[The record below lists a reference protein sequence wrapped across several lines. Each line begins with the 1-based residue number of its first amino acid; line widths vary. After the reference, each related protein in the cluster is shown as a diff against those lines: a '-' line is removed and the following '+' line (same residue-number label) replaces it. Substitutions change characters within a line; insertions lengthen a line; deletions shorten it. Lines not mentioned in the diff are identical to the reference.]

1 MTEERREKEGRIVS
15 CRWPAT
21 RRSMTQGEL
30 VYRIDASHLVGSVL
44 EIAIARQNGMHA

>member
-15 CRWPAT
+15 WPAT

-30 VYRIDASHLVGSVL
+30 VYCIAASHLIGSVL
-44 EIAIARQNGMHA
+44 EIAIARQNGMHT